1 MNSDNPEDVL
11 SLFLGPKSNA
21 LGASLIALEVFAIIL
36 PIVTL
41 NFFF

>member
-21 LGASLIALEVFAIIL
+21 LGASLIALEVFDIIL
-36 PIVTL
+36 PVVTSKK
-41 NFFF
+41 F